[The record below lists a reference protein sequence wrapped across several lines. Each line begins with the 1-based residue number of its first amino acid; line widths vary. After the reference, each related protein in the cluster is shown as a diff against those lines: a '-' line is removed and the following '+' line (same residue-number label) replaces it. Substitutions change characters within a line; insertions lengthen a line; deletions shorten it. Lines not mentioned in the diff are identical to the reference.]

1 MRGDFPCGRFISA
14 SWGFS
19 VEVSE
24 EEQYHQSGRY
34 RAGSASASQSNQ
46 RWCKIRAEN
55 VVHSPMENW
64 PLTLIS
70 KLNFKSEKIINLK

>member
-1 MRGDFPCGRFISA
+1 MEIFRAAGLSRLPGGSRLRY
-14 SWGFS
+14 
-19 VEVSE
+19 VSE

-46 RWCKIRAEN
+46 RLCKIRAEN
-55 VVHSPMENW
+55 AVHSPIENW